1 VFFVPFVVS
10 IPIATRKSDLAPVIA
25 MKHDTSFLFRS
36 TAAAVHLVVAIT
48 LALAR
53 GGDCLASTH
62 GAASHDEA
70 EAELVSDDASASK
83 TRGIELGEF
92 RIRAYYPVQAQK
104 SMVRFVLHATVSG
117 ERFAATQ
124 RFVQTR
130 RHKIRD
136 QVITATR
143 LVPLVE
149 FDQAEL
155 TNFRRRILLRLR
167 RTLPELEIDDVYVSN
182 FELKVQSL

>member
-1 VFFVPFVVS
+1 
-10 IPIATRKSDLAPVIA
+10 
-25 MKHDTSFLFRS
+25 MNHDNSFW
-36 TAAAVHLVVAIT
+36 VHLPNRSAYFSAALIVATICC
-48 LALAR
+48 AEGNR
-53 GGDCLASTH
+53 SCVASPH
-62 GAASHDEA
+62 AADSHDEA
-70 EAELVSDDASASK
+70 EAELESHEADPSK

-117 ERFAATQ
+117 ERGAATQ
-124 RFVQTR
+124 RLVKHR

-155 TNFRRRILLRLR
+155 NNFRRRILLRLR

-182 FELKVQSL
+182 FELKIQSQ

>member
-1 VFFVPFVVS
+1 MNQEMTSWIRLRKGAASAFAA
-10 IPIATRKSDLAPVIA
+10 IILAMATCG
-25 MKHDTSFLFRS
+25 T
-36 TAAAVHLVVAIT
+36 
-48 LALAR
+48 
-53 GGDCLASTH
+53 CLASAH
-62 GAASHDEA
+62 GESSHGESSHGETEEA
-70 EAELVSDDASASK
+70 EIDDAAGAK

-104 SMVRFVLHATVSG
+104 SMVRFVLFARVSG
-117 ERFAATQ
+117 ERYAASKKVMQ
-124 RFVQTR
+124 NRQ
-130 RHKIRD
+130 HKIRD

-149 FDQAEL
+149 FDQPDLAS
-155 TNFRRRILLRLR
+155 FRRRILLRLR